1 MRSHLKVKVFALA
14 AEMTYIR
21 RQEEKWKIKARL
33 ARQKQHATADLS
45 AQAKAISSQAYAEN
59 AFWSHRHHRY
69 DLKEDARSS
78 HLAYGCMRNIPY
90 SQMEIMCYGPLKG
103 YGSSEPD
110 WKSIE
115 SMIERFSKDETA
127 PQDFMQAYAQWV
139 EAAKVWYEGNT
150 ERIKAWQ
157 AQRLLDHQGKLADP
171 VYQRW
176 LAAYK
181 FEMKQRYQK
190 KN

>member
-1 MRSHLKVKVFALA
+1 MRSHLKVKVFTLA

-21 RQEEKWKIKARL
+21 RQEKKWKTKAKL
-33 ARQKQHATADLS
+33 ARQRQRATADLL

-59 AFWSHRHHRY
+59 VFWSHRHHRY
-69 DLKEDARSS
+69 GLKEDARSS
-78 HLAYGCMRNIPY
+78 HLAYGCMQGVRY
-90 SQMEIMCYGPLKG
+90 SQMESMCYGPLKG

-115 SMIERFSKDETA
+115 SMVERFSKDETT
-127 PQDFMQAYAQWV
+127 PQEWMQKYAEWFA
-139 EAAKVWYEGNT
+139 AAKVWYDGNT

-157 AQRLLDHQGKLADP
+157 AQRLHDHQGKLADP

-176 LAAYK
+176 LAQYK

-190 KN
+190 IN

>member
-1 MRSHLKVKVFALA
+1 MRSHLKVKVFTLA

-21 RQEEKWKIKARL
+21 RQEEKWKNKARY
-33 ARQKQHATADLS
+33 ARQRQHATADLS

-69 DLKEDARSS
+69 GLKEDVRNS
-78 HLAYGCMRNIPY
+78 HLAYGCMRGVPY
-90 SQMEIMCYGPLKG
+90 SQMEIMCYGALKG
-103 YGSSEPD
+103 YSTSEPD

-115 SMIERFSKDETA
+115 SMVERFSKDETS
-127 PQDFMQAYAQWV
+127 PQDFMQSHAQWL

-157 AQRLLDHQGKLADP
+157 EQRNLAHQTRLAD
-171 VYQRW
+171 VHLQEAIK
-176 LAAYK
+176 LHK
-181 FEMKQRYQK
+181 EVMQQRYK
-190 KN
+190 K